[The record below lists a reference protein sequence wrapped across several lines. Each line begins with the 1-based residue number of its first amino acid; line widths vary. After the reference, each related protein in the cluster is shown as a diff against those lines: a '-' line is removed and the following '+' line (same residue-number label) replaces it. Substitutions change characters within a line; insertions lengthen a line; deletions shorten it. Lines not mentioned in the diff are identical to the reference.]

1 MKKHLAVIMLAV
13 FMMVLAGCGG
23 KKIDAPVVGD
33 WKLSTVEAM
42 GQTMTVED
50 FAALTGS
57 DVEMKIY
64 IKDNGTF
71 SANFEGESGEGKWEY
86 EEPTITLKDDTDTL
100 TGEYKDGKIT
110 LSIDEGGES
119 YSMTF
124 EK

>member
-1 MKKHLAVIMLAV
+1 
-13 FMMVLAGCGG
+13 
-23 KKIDAPVVGD
+23 
-33 WKLSTVEAM
+33 
-42 GQTMTVED
+42 
-50 FAALTGS
+50 
-57 DVEMKIY
+57 MKIS

>member
-57 DVEMKIY
+57 DVEMKIS

-71 SANFEGESGEGKWEY
+71 SEY